1 MLSQTP
7 KTFSNQLPV
16 FFQKNKY
23 WAKLLITRCNYI
35 LNNFVEWW
43 TFSHCS
49 LLINLGYLCL
59 LQPRCHGK
67 LARLVSIS
75 QTWVSQHSWLFFPLQ
90 VLIFKSPVLHVCCIV
105 RLSVAPLLFSV
116 YHNLRWTSFYV
127 HSEQTKSPNRPA
139 PSHVRRAL
147 VLWGKTR
154 QRPRWKLLCVELSQ
168 PPTAVSGPTM
178 VCLGLKWDN
187 WY

>member
-7 KTFSNQLPV
+7 KPFSNQLPV

-67 LARLVSIS
+67 LVRLVSIS
-75 QTWVSQHSWLFFPLQ
+75 QTWVSQHSWLFFSSTGAHLQ
-90 VLIFKSPVLHVCCIV
+90 ISCSTCVLYCCIIDWV
-105 RLSVAPLLFSV
+105 WHLCCFPYTITWDGHLSMCTLNRRKAQTDPLPL
-116 YHNLRWTSFYV
+116 
-127 HSEQTKSPNRPA
+127 
-139 PSHVRRAL
+139 
-147 VLWGKTR
+147 
-154 QRPRWKLLCVELSQ
+154 
-168 PPTAVSGPTM
+168 M
-178 VCLGLKWDN
+178 
-187 WY
+187 